1 MKPLKAKE
9 GFKKTTFDMQRQ
21 ISQKSK
27 LPYAKLSVEEMAT
40 IAYDLIQWY
49 KDDVQKTDSSNL
61 EFWARAQAELL
72 GFFISIWVFQ
82 LTGKSCC
89 TCDVLEFLELDGP
102 GVRRAKKQLEI
113 KLKELL
119 RT

>member
-1 MKPLKAKE
+1 MSKQA
-9 GFKKTTFDMQRQ
+9 
-21 ISQKSK
+21 SQKGK
-27 LPYAKLSVEEMAT
+27 LPYVKLSIEEMAT

-49 KDDVQKTDSSNL
+49 KDDVQKTDSSNQ

-82 LTGKSCC
+82 LTGKSCG

-119 RT
+119 KI

>member
-1 MKPLKAKE
+1 MKPLKVKKV
-9 GFKKTTFDMQRQ
+9 FKKAPDMRNR
-21 ISQKSK
+21 IYQKGK

-40 IAYDLIQWY
+40 IVYDLIQWY
-49 KDDVQKTDSSNL
+49 KDDVQKTDSSNS

-82 LTGKSCC
+82 LTGKSCG
-89 TCDVLEFLELDGP
+89 TCDVLEFLELVVTA
-102 GVRRAKKQLEI
+102 VRRAKKQFVI

>member
-1 MKPLKAKE
+1 MKPLKAKKV
-9 GFKKTTFDMQRQ
+9 FKKAPDMRNQ
-21 ISQKSK
+21 IYQKGE

-49 KDDVQKTDSSNL
+49 KDDVQKTDSSNQ

-82 LTGKSCC
+82 LTGKSCG

-119 RT
+119 KT